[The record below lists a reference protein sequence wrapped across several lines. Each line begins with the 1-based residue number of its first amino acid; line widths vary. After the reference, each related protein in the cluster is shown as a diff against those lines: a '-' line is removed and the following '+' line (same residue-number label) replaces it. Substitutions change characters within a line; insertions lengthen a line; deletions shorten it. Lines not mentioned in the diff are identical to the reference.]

1 MTSQSPSEEGT
12 SKAGEGTGNACAGT
26 VRAGATED
34 PRDLV
39 GRTLKLVRIESPTR
53 GEAEISNFLFG
64 ALAGAEGF
72 VVERIGRALV
82 LRPAVRTGR
91 PLVVLGG
98 HIDTVPA
105 VAGNPARVEGGRI
118 FGRGASDM
126 KAGLAL
132 MWALADEPVERPRYD
147 LGMVFYDAEEGPYV
161 QNGLGPVLE
170 RCSWLRDAALA
181 ILLEPSDNLV
191 HLGCMG
197 TLHARVIF
205 RGRAAHSARPWQGE
219 NAIHKAAPL
228 LTRLRDMR
236 PVEVEVSGLR
246 FVEVVSATVAD
257 GGGSRNVVPDA
268 FTLNL
273 NYRFAPTRPRESAR
287 AFVRELAG
295 ETELVIDEVCPSGPV
310 PEGNVVLSDLLGR
323 CGVEAA
329 SKQAWTDV
337 ARFAEHGIDAV
348 NFGPGETDQAHQ
360 PDESVA
366 VAGVLEADRL
376 LRTLF
381 SE

>member
-1 MTSQSPSEEGT
+1 MTSRSPSEP
-12 SKAGEGTGNACAGT
+12 S
-26 VRAGATED
+26 AGAGGED
-34 PRDLV
+34 PRDLI
-39 GRTLKLVRIESPTR
+39 GRTLQLVRIDSPTR
-53 GEAEISNFLFG
+53 HESEISDFLHERLQG
-64 ALAGAEGF
+64 ASGF

-82 LRPAVRTGR
+82 LRPAERSGR

-98 HIDTVPA
+98 HVDTVPA
-105 VAGNPARVEGGRI
+105 VEGNPPRVEGERI
-118 FGRGASDM
+118 YGRGASDM

-132 MWALADEPVERPRYD
+132 MWALADEPVARPRYD

-170 RCSWLRDAALA
+170 SCPWLEDAALA
-181 ILLEPSDNLV
+181 IMLEPSDNLV

-228 LTRLRDMR
+228 LARLAEMK
-236 PVEVEVSGLR
+236 PAEVDVSGLP
-246 FVEVVSATVAD
+246 FVGVVSATVAS

-268 FTLNL
+268 FTLNV
-273 NYRFAPTRPRESAR
+273 NYRFAPTRPRSEAR

-295 ETELVIDEVCPSGPV
+295 DTELVVDEVCPSGPV
-310 PEGNVVLSDLLGR
+310 PVGNAVLEDLRGR
-323 CGVEAA
+323 CGVKAA

-337 ARFAEHGIDAV
+337 ARFAEHGVDAV
-348 NFGPGETDQAHQ
+348 NFGPGETAEAHQ

-366 VAGVLEADRL
+366 VSSVLRADRL
-376 LRTLF
+376 LRMLL